1 MSGWVP
7 TLRLGARRGR
17 GWDASELVTEDSGR
31 TNLSRD
37 DELTLSAW
45 LSFRLDRLVFAREET
60 ALLREERA
68 AEEARGAFVR
78 LIVRLDFERRPLQ
91 LQRDLLGVQSLE
103 QELRIQEATALLNAF
118 TEGAFER
125 MIRGR

>member
-7 TLRLGARRGR
+7 TLRVGARRGR

-31 TNLSRD
+31 TNLSTD

-45 LSFRLDRLVFAREET
+45 LTFRLDRLVFAREET

-68 AEEARGAFVR
+68 TEEARGALVQVLVR
-78 LIVRLDFERRPLQ
+78 VYFERRRLQ
-91 LQRDLLGVQSLE
+91 LERDLLGVRSL
-103 QELRIQEATALLNAF
+103 QHELRILEATALLNAF

-125 MIRGR
+125 MIRRR